1 MVRFRIA
8 FMRTCVCFL
17 VLIFALAGFS
27 SHASAQRRE
36 VTRDQLQ
43 SDIIRYIMRYQGFM
57 GQAFDELLETEDDMR
72 LRILLQETK
81 LAYNFGITNIALQPY
96 AEVNL
101 LDVIVFASLTRIVLQ
116 DYWAPDVFGPEKGKR
131 LIEEALNLENQI
143 WTLSETYLEP
153 ADREELRTLIVRW
166 RENNSGIVYVEGVRF
181 SDFADEFSDS
191 ALARRGRGAILFTSV
206 SEAAAEIERA
216 RNMGERFL
224 FYAQG
229 MPFVTREMLRLMTF
243 DILNEP
249 DIRLAIENTT
259 TMTAELQHFN
269 FIIEALPDR
278 VSKQIAAEREA
289 LMSALDEREGSL
301 SELLAQT
308 EQSIKQAQAL
318 IEEGQELVKQGQDLA
333 SMVDGTVD
341 KLVPL
346 LAQGGDE
353 TDSVADL
360 QETLKLASSTVRE
373 TELLLT
379 SIDRLLN
386 SPRLSGGTTSIIEI
400 TDVAGN
406 EVKAISNHLFLV
418 MVGLI
423 LIAVVATVVG
433 ALTYRLLASRI
444 ARPSRSSA

>member
-1 MVRFRIA
+1 M
-8 FMRTCVCFL
+8 
-17 VLIFALAGFS
+17 
-27 SHASAQRRE
+27 
-36 VTRDQLQ
+36 
-43 SDIIRYIMRYQGFM
+43 
-57 GQAFDELLETEDDMR
+57 FDHC
-72 LRILLQETK
+72 
-81 LAYNFGITNIALQPY
+81 
-96 AEVNL
+96 
-101 LDVIVFASLTRIVLQ
+101 
-116 DYWAPDVFGPEKGKR
+116 PDVFGPEKGKR

-259 TMTAELQHFN
+259 TMTAELRHFN

-278 VSKQIAAEREA
+278 VSEQIATEREA
-289 LMSALDEREGSL
+289 LMSAIDDREVTL
-301 SELLAQT
+301 NALLAQT
-308 EQSIKQAQAL
+308 EQSIKQAQVLVKEGQDLVKA
-318 IEEGQELVKQGQDLA
+318 GQELA
-333 SMVDGTVD
+333 SIVDGTAD
-341 KLVPL
+341 KLLPL
-346 LAQGGDE
+346 LSQGED
-353 TDSVADL
+353 DPDAMADL
-360 QETLKLASSTVRE
+360 QATLKLASSTVRE
-373 TELLLT
+373 TDLLLT

-418 MVGLI
+418 IVGLI